1 MGLVV
6 YQLSHIAGGLVF
18 EPHRVFYVENVLRGA
33 LAQTSFGKFRDG
45 PELGHDCIH
54 QVAIEGSGHA
64 TQTLQGDS
72 IFRFRFFEFQDAL
85 PWFSNP
91 CSHVV
96 RLKPKASRTAR
107 SQPRCGRGSFLA
119 SAKAA
124 KVRFSCC
131 NRRSLNS
138 CFIRMSCYTVTQNVT
153 MSCRDRTYY
162 ESMSCYDR
170 TNHTIVS

>member
-1 MGLVV
+1 MSGLARYFAAPTRRALFSWRGWVLIELRRPGGAAYCPEARLDWECYSSFFEPAMGLVV

-45 PELGHDCIH
+45 PDLGHDCIH

-64 TQTLQGDS
+64 TQTLQCDS
-72 IFRFRFFEFQDAL
+72 IFGFRFLEVQDAL

-96 RLKPKASRTAR
+96 KT
-107 SQPRCGRGSFLA
+107 
-119 SAKAA
+119 
-124 KVRFSCC
+124 
-131 NRRSLNS
+131 
-138 CFIRMSCYTVTQNVT
+138 
-153 MSCRDRTYY
+153 
-162 ESMSCYDR
+162 
-170 TNHTIVS
+170 